1 MYNFKLFQMHCF
13 TMDGEKR
20 VTKTVYINPT
30 YVTSVELHNGVTKV
44 ITTTGEYYTLLN
56 PELIIEGLKNIQE
69 INNKIVIQN

>member
-1 MYNFKLFQMHCF
+1 MHCF
-13 TMDGEKR
+13 TMEGANR

-44 ITTTGEYYTLLN
+44 ITTTGEYYTLFK

-69 INNKIVIQN
+69 LNNKIVNQN